1 MLQEED
7 LVVGAAGRQRVPNAQ
22 ESFFAGIR
30 LERHVEHARLRV
42 WLVELCIREL
52 RREALVGR
60 VGQRARAVEEECHHL
75 LAHALIL
82 HERLPLA
89 SNVMAKTW
97 VLDTETKGTGAR
109 MVPLEDVV
117 EKPEPKAPSPNPA
130 RKQTAPAPPR
140 QSTPKPTLPKKKKQV
155 EKRSTPLP
163 PGHVRKKSTGELGKV
178 KGIDAKAGTATVTW
192 LRDGRTST
200 VPISSVTRK

>member
-1 MLQEED
+1 MLEEED
-7 LVVGAAGRQRVPNAQ
+7 LVVGARGCQGIPDAQ
-22 ESFFAGIR
+22 EGFLPGIR
-30 LERHVEHARLRV
+30 LERHVEHARLGV
-42 WLVELCIREL
+42 WLIELRIREL
-52 RREALVGR
+52 RHEALIRR
-60 VGQRARAVEEECHHL
+60 VGQRPGAIEEERHSL
-75 LAHALIL
+75 PAHALIL
-82 HERLPLA
+82 HERAPLA
-89 SNVMAKTW
+89 SNVMAKRW

-109 MVPLEDVV
+109 MVPLDDVL
-117 EKPEPKAPSPNPA
+117 EKPEPKAPSAKPA
-130 RKQTAPAPPR
+130 QKKAATPPPR
-140 QSTPKPTLPKKKKQV
+140 QSSPKTTLPKKKKQV